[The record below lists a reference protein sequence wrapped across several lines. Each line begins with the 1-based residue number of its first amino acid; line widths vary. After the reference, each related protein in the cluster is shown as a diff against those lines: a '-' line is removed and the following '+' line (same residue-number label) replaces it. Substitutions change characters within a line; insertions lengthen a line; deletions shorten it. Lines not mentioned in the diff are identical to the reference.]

1 MTNAIK
7 SQRKY
12 NRDVYS
18 YCGNGEQ
25 LRSQSIPRL
34 SGILNACGSTSGA
47 IVDITAHARKRRS
60 AGASCKQ
67 KKRGARRLLFG
78 YFSMGRLPRYA
89 QRKLAHAV
97 LIKWVS
103 VPTLLRLNHVPC
115 AYIRS
120 SEAEAQDVEVLV
132 IKNVVELST

>member
-67 KKRGARRLLFG
+67 KKKRSPKAPLWVFLDGSPTTLRAAQAGSRGAHQ
-78 YFSMGRLPRYA
+78 M
-89 QRKLAHAV
+89 
-97 LIKWVS
+97 
-103 VPTLLRLNHVPC
+103 
-115 AYIRS
+115 
-120 SEAEAQDVEVLV
+120 
-132 IKNVVELST
+132 